1 MLQVEAEE
9 TALHLGIMFVL
20 RGQRSKFASPN
31 KTLWAFK
38 MIVFSQTLDVTVPKK
53 TFTPCL
59 NVLGFKKTKTKT
71 KLRVFIK
78 ASPVKHIK
86 YNIYVLFN
94 CRHFEDFTLAL
105 FSQVSVENFTDMS
118 LKRHHKT

>member
-1 MLQVEAEE
+1 MLQVEVEE
-9 TALHLGIMFVL
+9 TALHLSIMFVL

-38 MIVFSQTLDVTVPKK
+38 MIDFSKTLDVTAPKK

-59 NVLGFKKTKTKT
+59 NVLGFKKRDLM

-86 YNIYVLFN
+86 YNIYV
-94 CRHFEDFTLAL
+94 
-105 FSQVSVENFTDMS
+105 
-118 LKRHHKT
+118 